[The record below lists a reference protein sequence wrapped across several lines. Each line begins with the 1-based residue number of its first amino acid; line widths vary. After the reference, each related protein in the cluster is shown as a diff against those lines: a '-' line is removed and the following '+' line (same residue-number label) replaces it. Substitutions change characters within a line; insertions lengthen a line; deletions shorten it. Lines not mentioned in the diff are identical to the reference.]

1 MKKIIGIT
9 GGIASGKSTVC
20 QYLIDLGYYVIDS
33 DEISRR
39 FTLVGGPIYQR
50 IKKAFGQEYFLP
62 NHELDRAKLA
72 DLIFHDP
79 IARSQLNDLSH
90 PLIVEE
96 IRNLIQNSSE
106 NIIFLDIPL
115 LFEAN
120 LSYLC
125 DTIVC
130 VYVKSEVQIERLMNR
145 DQISKEYAEAKIKSQ
160 MSLEEKKILS
170 DYVIES
176 EEDFQ
181 DTKKN
186 IINVIEQIKGE

>member
-39 FTLVGGPIYQR
+39 FTSVGGPIYQR
-50 IKKAFGQEYFLP
+50 IKKAFGKEYFLP
-62 NHELDRAKLA
+62 NHELNRAKLA

-130 VYVKSEVQIERLMNR
+130 VYVKSEAQIERLMNR
-145 DQISKEYAEAKIKSQ
+145 DHISKEYAEAKIKSQ

-186 IINVIEQIKGE
+186 IINVVEQIKGE